1 MTEKEVKEIITKI
14 EEYLDNAKISN
25 DHCISI
31 ISSKDVIENITAF
44 IDIIYRSPEY
54 IGNIMLPFP
63 IIIGAIAGREI
74 NFVVSDK
81 IEDNSIYI
89 NIYSKWNE
97 DKYDAKVKIDWR

>member
-25 DHCISI
+25 DRVISI
-31 ISSKDVIENITAF
+31 IGSKNVIENITAF

-54 IGNIMLPFP
+54 IGNTMLPFP
-63 IIIGAIAGREI
+63 IIIGAIAGKEI
-74 NFVVSDK
+74 NFVVSDR

-89 NIYSKWNE
+89 NIW
-97 DKYDAKVKIDWR
+97 

>member
-1 MTEKEVKEIITKI
+1 MTEKEVKDIIKKI
-14 EEYLDNAKISN
+14 EEYLVNAEISN

-63 IIIGAIAGREI
+63 IIIGAIAGKEI
-74 NFVVSDK
+74 NFVVSDR

-89 NIYSKWNE
+89 NIWSKCEE
-97 DKYDAKVKIDWR
+97 DEYDVRTKIN

>member
-1 MTEKEVKEIITKI
+1 MTEKEAKEIIKKI
-14 EEYLDNAKISN
+14 EEYLDNAEISN

-31 ISSKDVIENITAF
+31 MSSKDVIENITAF
-44 IDIIYRSPEY
+44 IDIIYKSPEY

-63 IIIGAIAGREI
+63 ITIGAIAGREI

-89 NIYSKWNE
+89 LLKEKKRSTKISK
-97 DKYDAKVKIDWR
+97 

>member
-25 DHCISI
+25 DRVISI
-31 ISSKDVIENITAF
+31 IGSKNVIENITAF

-54 IGNIMLPFP
+54 IGNTMLPFP
-63 IIIGAIAGREI
+63 ITIGAIAGREI

-89 NIYSKWNE
+89 HIYSKWNE
-97 DKYDAKVKIDWR
+97 DKYDVQFKI

>member
-1 MTEKEVKEIITKI
+1 MTEKEAKEIIKKI

-25 DHCISI
+25 DRVISI
-31 ISSKDVIENITAF
+31 ISSKDVIENITTF
-44 IDIIYRSPEY
+44 IDIIYQSPEY
-54 IGNIMLPFP
+54 IRNTLLPFP
-63 IIIGAIAGREI
+63 IKIGAIAGRKI

-89 NIYSKWNE
+89 HIYSKWNE

>member
-25 DHCISI
+25 DRVISI
-31 ISSKDVIENITAF
+31 IGSKNVIENITAF

-54 IGNIMLPFP
+54 IGNTMLPFP

-89 NIYSKWNE
+89 HIYSKWKE
-97 DKYDAKVKIDWR
+97 DKYDVQFKI